1 MILVVDNYDSFTYN
15 LVDLVLRTGTPTRV
29 VRNDEMTADEALA
42 LNPRGILISPG
53 PGRPEDSNLSLKIV
67 QKSLGKIPIL
77 GICLG
82 HQLLGMLAGMEVQ
95 LAEKPMHGK
104 TSYIHH
110 RGESVFEG
118 MPNPFQAMRYHSLL
132 LGPSQTP
139 ADIDI
144 TAWTADGEI
153 MGIHHK
159 ILNFAGVQFHPESI
173 LTEEGNRILRNW
185 LSAL

>member
-15 LVDLVLRTGTPTRV
+15 LVDLVLRTGATARV
-29 VRNDEMTADEALA
+29 VRNDEMTAEEALA
-42 LNPRGILISPG
+42 LNPTGILISPG
-53 PGRPEDSNLSLKIV
+53 PGRPEDSGLSRKIV
-67 QKSLGKIPIL
+67 QKSMGKIPIL

-82 HQLLGMLAGMEVQ
+82 HQLLGMLVGMEVI

-104 TSYIHH
+104 TSSIHH
-110 RGESVFEG
+110 NGEGLFEG

-132 LGPSQTP
+132 LGPAP
-139 ADIDI
+139 ANEGLAV
-144 TAWTADGEI
+144 TAWTANGEI

-159 ILNFAGVQFHPESI
+159 IFNFAGVQFHPESI